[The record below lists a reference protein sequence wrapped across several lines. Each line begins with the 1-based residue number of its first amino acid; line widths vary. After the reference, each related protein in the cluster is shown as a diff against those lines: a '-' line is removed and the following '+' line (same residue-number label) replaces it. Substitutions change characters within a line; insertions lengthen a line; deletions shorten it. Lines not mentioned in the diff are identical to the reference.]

1 MASGKDIL
9 AIACGELGYKEGKN
23 KDNKYGKWY
32 GLNNDAWCMIFCQWV
47 YAKAGIPLPY
57 KIASCGALLR
67 WYQKNQPEC
76 IVDEPQKG
84 CLVIFDLPNTK
95 FVTDHVGLYEASSGK
110 YITTIDGNTSSTNDA
125 NGGYVNRRTRHV
137 KYVHAYIV
145 PRELEED
152 MDIDKII
159 AELTPEQ
166 AYKIYAKATDYMN
179 TLPLPVNWNA
189 AEQLQHAIHRGIT
202 DGTRPMAPCSRL
214 EAALMADRRE

>member
-57 KIASCGALLR
+57 KTASCGALLR
-67 WYQKNQPEC
+67 WYQNNQPEC
-76 IVDEPQKG
+76 IVDEPRKG
-84 CLVIFDLPNTK
+84 CLVIFDMPNTK

-137 KYVHAYIV
+137 KYVHAYII
-145 PRELEED
+145 PKELEED
-152 MDIDKII
+152 MTGKDIYMALSEFLAKEPLPEWAK
-159 AELTPEQ
+159 AELDE
-166 AYKIYAKATDYMN
+166 AVK
-179 TLPLPVNWNA
+179 L
-189 AEQLQHAIHRGIT
+189 GIT
-202 DGTRPMAPCSRL
+202 DGSNPNVLIPRYQAAIMAKRAYEKAKKDILSTL
-214 EAALMADRRE
+214 K